1 MIMNELII
9 KVCWNNS
16 HKKSINIYILIPF
29 VGVVKGEDWKS
40 MELSKEF
47 VEKLSTIFFGSEID
61 EDLINLKE
69 LKRH

>member
-1 MIMNELII
+1 
-9 KVCWNNS
+9 
-16 HKKSINIYILIPF
+16 
-29 VGVVKGEDWKS
+29 VKGEDWKS

-61 EDLINLKE
+61 EDFINLKE